1 VHICACMVDICI
13 CEDAYLYAYV
23 YIDIHIYTY
32 MYMHTHMHI
41 YLSGSINKC
50 HHYIDSRHRIKQMR
64 TEIHFFTSNQYSSM
78 CKSLAQISESQF
90 LIMSLLELIVNI
102 II

>member
-1 VHICACMVDICI
+1 MNVEAAL
-13 CEDAYLYAYV
+13 ERLQSPGALG
-23 YIDIHIYTY
+23 
-32 MYMHTHMHI
+32 
-41 YLSGSINKC
+41 LSCLTSFTITINKC